1 MEDLGIMSKEWKP
14 VVDHEGL
21 YEVSDCGE
29 IKNTKT
35 NNLLNGFLDRGGY
48 KKVLL
53 SKNGKK
59 QLFFI
64 HRLVAQ
70 AFIPNPENKPCV
82 DHIDTIRTNNDVL
95 NLRWVSHKEN
105 SNNELSIK
113 HYSDAK
119 TKWWK
124 DESRHKWM
132 SESKVGEKNP
142 RWGKKEPKE
151 ITDKRTKQL
160 EKPIYQYD
168 LNMNLIK
175 KYDCVKSAAEE
186 NGFDR
191 SCLSR
196 AARGKYRNNKC
207 YNFIWFYEQQ

>member
-1 MEDLGIMSKEWKP
+1 MSKEEWRQ
-14 VVDHEGL
+14 VVGFED
-21 YEVSDCGE
+21 YEVSSLGSVRNIE
-29 IKNTKT
+29 TGR
-35 NNLLNGFLDRGGY
+35 LLTGYTDKGGY
-48 KKVLL
+48 IRVNLR
-53 SKNGKK
+53 KNGRWHHK
-59 QLFFI
+59 LI
-64 HRLVAQ
+64 HRLVTET
-70 AFIPNPENKPCV
+70 FIPNPENKPCV
-82 DHIDTIRTNNDVL
+82 DHIDTIRTNNVVT
-95 NLRWVSHKEN
+95 NLRWVTHKEN

-119 TKWWK
+119 TEWWK

-132 SESKVGEKNP
+132 SESKIGEKNP
-142 RWGKKEPKE
+142 NCGKKESKE
-151 ITDKRTKQL
+151 ITEKRTKQL

-175 KYDCVKSAAEE
+175 KYNCVKAAAEE

-196 AARGKYRNNKC
+196 AARGRYCNNKC